1 MAKGESLG
9 GDLVPRS
16 PTAKG
21 KDPFSRKTEWD
32 LGTRMN
38 TMNTDSTDFATFEI
52 QSCICNNRNIK
63 SVPNSRIVGNS

>member
-38 TMNTDSTDFATFEI
+38 TMNTDSTDIATFWLNLGL
-52 QSCICNNRNIK
+52 SHRNL
-63 SVPNSRIVGNS
+63 GNTKLHLQ